1 MAPSLEV
8 GTAAGPRGWGG
19 TGCRART
26 RVVEGSW
33 QLPPRAATRI
43 ILGGFLAW
51 FLPGPQATASC
62 PQWEQAVEAGCWK
75 YGRCPCSVRHPL
87 KGAPEGQGLG
97 HLEGSQGRES
107 SGPRKGPVYATTL
120 VAPHHADPDCGE
132 GES

>member
-1 MAPSLEV
+1 M
-8 GTAAGPRGWGG
+8 
-19 TGCRART
+19 
-26 RVVEGSW
+26 
-33 QLPPRAATRI
+33 
-43 ILGGFLAW
+43 AW